1 MSSAPAGLEKKKCEK
16 DKIVRDLIALVGDF
30 VYELLHL
37 ATSRYLQ
44 ELAKRPVLEN
54 LPMPFLRHPCFLFQ
68 QPPFAR
74 IFRSAPDYSVI
85 DDTDFTREKTRRE
98 VSRALAN
105 WCLRLQCAGGLKGKL
120 LFV

>member
-16 DKIVRDLIALVGDF
+16 DKIVRDLIALV
-30 VYELLHL
+30 E
-37 ATSRYLQ
+37 AEKS
-44 ELAKRPVLEN
+44 KIKN
-54 LPMPFLRHPCFLFQ
+54 LFQ

-74 IFRSAPDYSVI
+74 IFRSAPDSVI

-105 WCLRLQCAGGLKGKL
+105 WRLRLQCAGG
-120 LFV
+120 FSDQRRRTNIFC